1 MSVER
6 DAATAYSVASSDI
19 DEGATYGKLEK
30 RGLDCLDSRQMSRPI
45 PIHQRHTYRVLV
57 VVQGCS
63 SSRPHTCSAAAHQQ
77 PVETPS
83 ASMRSRPARGQSIP
97 DTFLKIGPY
106 TYLLRNSIVTAIG
119 PCGSQPQ
126 NKLNNTSKVN
136 ICCACLV
143 TGVGTKLN
151 YLNISGRP

>member
-97 DTFLKIGPY
+97 DTLLKIGPY
-106 TYLLRNSIVTAIG
+106 TYLLPIVMDIAFG
-119 PCGSQPQ
+119 R
-126 NKLNNTSKVN
+126 
-136 ICCACLV
+136 
-143 TGVGTKLN
+143 VGTHRQKK
-151 YLNISGRP
+151 